1 MQESLSETI
10 MRTLL
15 SSRPENDAPVAQR
28 LRAMGITGTDGQLST
43 NANLLG
49 LTLMDRGLAGDIRA
63 IKMAFEMA
71 CPPSRARVAET
82 DDVPVLIVEDGA

>member
-1 MQESLSETI
+1 MRTEI

-15 SSRPENDAPVAQR
+15 GGRPENGGDIVRR
-28 LRAMGITGTDGQLST
+28 LRAMGIDGTEEELAT

-71 CPPSRARVAET
+71 EGGEARDAEDT
-82 DDVPVLIVEDGA
+82 PTIVTEE

>member
-1 MQESLSETI
+1 MQESLAETI

-28 LRAMGITGTDGQLST
+28 LRAMGIAGTDEQLST

-71 CPPSRARVAET
+71 CPPSKARAALPEEA
-82 DDVPVLIVEDGA
+82 PVLIVEDGE

>member
-1 MQESLSETI
+1 MQESLAESI
-10 MRTLL
+10 MKTLL

-28 LRAMGITGTDGQLST
+28 MRSMGIAGSDAQLST

-71 CPPSRARVAET
+71 CPPAKGRAQESAEA
-82 DDVPVLIVEDGA
+82 PVLIVEDGE